1 MKHFLLIKE
10 ADTFK
15 MKVQPKDK
23 TTGKPKGEPEVRTRF
38 RYSVTGDPKSIALFK
53 KDILAKTNLNGLI
66 YTKDGSNSPVYYS
79 FNALPEGAT
88 GRIARTAKGKWYI
101 DTTDIDRFNAMSL
114 HPEVAK
120 QAAQLLVDKFYG
132 KQEEIISDDDIT
144 DDDDIEEFT
153 TDDESSEEA
162 PF

>member
-10 ADTFK
+10 ADSFK

-23 TTGKPKGEPEVRTRF
+23 TTGKPKGEPEVRIRF
-38 RYSVTGDPKSIALFK
+38 RYIVSGDSASKALFK

-66 YTKDGSNSPVYYS
+66 YTKDGSNSLNYYS
-79 FNALPEGAT
+79 FDALPKGAT

-132 KQEEIISDDDIT
+132 EQVEDISDEDIN
-144 DDDDIEEFT
+144 DDDIEEFT
-153 TDDESSEEA
+153 TDEESSEGA

>member
-1 MKHFLLIKE
+1 
-10 ADTFK
+10 

-23 TTGKPKGEPEVRTRF
+23 TTGKPKGEPEVRIRF
-38 RYSVTGDPKSIALFK
+38 RYTVSGDSASKALFK

-66 YTKDGSNSPVYYS
+66 YTKDGSNSLNYYS
-79 FNALPEGAT
+79 FDALPKGAT

-132 KQEEIISDDDIT
+132 EQVEDISDEDIN
-144 DDDDIEEFT
+144 DDDIEEFT
-153 TDDESSEEA
+153 TDEESSEGA

>member
-10 ADTFK
+10 ADSFK
-15 MKVQPKDK
+15 MSVQPKDR
-23 TTGKPKGEPEVRTRF
+23 TTGKPKGEPEIRIRF
-38 RYSVTGDPKSIALFK
+38 RYSVTGDSESKSLFK
-53 KDILAKTNLNGLI
+53 KDILAKTNRNGLI
-66 YTKDGSNSPVYYS
+66 YTKDGSNSLNYYS
-79 FNALPEGAT
+79 FDALPKGAK

-120 QAAQLLVDKFYG
+120 QAAALLVGKFYG
-132 KQEEIISDDDIT
+132 EQEDISDDDIND
-144 DDDDIEEFT
+144 DDDDIEEFI
-153 TDDESSEEA
+153 TDDESLEV

>member
-10 ADTFK
+10 ADSFK

-23 TTGKPKGEPEVRTRF
+23 TTGKPKGEPEVRIRF
-38 RYSVTGDPKSIALFK
+38 RYIVSGDSASKALFK

-66 YTKDGSNSPVYYS
+66 YTKDGSNSLNYYS
-79 FNALPEGAT
+79 FDALPKGAT

-120 QAAQLLVDKFYG
+120 QAAALLVDKYYG
-132 KQEEIISDDDIT
+132 EQVEDIIDEDIT
-144 DDDDIEEFT
+144 DDDIEEFT
-153 TDDESSEEA
+153 TDEESSEGA

>member
-1 MKHFLLIKE
+1 MDKHFLFIKE

-38 RYSVTGDPKSIALFK
+38 RYSVTGDPKSLALFK
-53 KDILAKTNLNGLI
+53 RDILAKTNLNGLI
-66 YTKDGSNSPVYYS
+66 YTKDGSNSLNYYS
-79 FNALPEGAT
+79 FDALPKGAT

-120 QAAQLLVDKFYG
+120 QAAALLVDKFYG
-132 KQEEIISDDDIT
+132 AQEEDISDEDIP
-144 DDDDIEEFT
+144 DEDIEEFT
-153 TDDESSEEA
+153 TDDESSDEV